1 MRTIDADALI
11 ETLRENPP
19 VANIDRV
26 IRDIEDAP
34 TVAMG
39 TDHITI
45 NWTPDL
51 DKLARDV
58 AYRALNEFKFLG
70 KSIQEWVE
78 IVLEQ
83 PHWVPVEHRLP
94 EQDGVYIVYDG
105 ESVYSAE
112 YERGRPVSEWTDDY
126 EGYCDFD
133 VTHWMPMPK
142 PPEGVSGDA

>member
-39 TDHITI
+39 TEHVTI

-58 AYRALNEFKFLG
+58 AYRGLNEFKFLG

-78 IVLEQ
+78 IILEE
-83 PHWVPVEHRLP
+83 PRWIPVKEKLP
-94 EQDGVYIVYDG
+94 ECKDIVLAYIEGTNFHDSFIAIAWLEENGSWGSDEACV
-105 ESVYSAE
+105 
-112 YERGRPVSEWTDDY
+112 DY
-126 EGYCDFD
+126 VFTPSY
-133 VTHWMPMPK
+133 WMPLPAR
-142 PPEGVSGDA
+142 PET